1 MLLARRL
8 GWLMILYL
16 ASVFAG
22 GALAGPGDMDRLQ
35 GAATET
41 PAPGL
46 EVRARAEAH
55 RVLFDV
61 SSAAPLRYA
70 LARPRRDLCVV
81 DFPGVTPVA
90 PETARVLPSPIVSSY
105 RVLESMAEGR
115 PATRLEILVRV
126 PIEPRLDLQNPRR
139 LLLTFSDDEALPQA
153 KPQQTAAG
161 PSSPAVEPSAQA
173 SVSIPRAAA
182 LPAPSAPSPTP
193 AAAPAGA
200 PKPKASSP
208 SGAGAASAAKPDE
221 ARFAGEPISLDLKD
235 VDLKDFFRLIHEVS
249 GLNVV
254 VDPNVKGT
262 LTIDLND
269 VPWDQALDIVLRDN
283 SLAEQLQGNVLR
295 IATSSTLKR
304 EADEKRELEKA
315 QEQAVPVV
323 TVTRVLSYAKAAA
336 LRDTLKQFLSP
347 RGEILADQRS
357 NMVIIRDIPSVLP
370 VMDKLIKQLDRK
382 SQQVEIEARVVV
394 ANRSF
399 AREIGT
405 QFGFAVAGATGNIR
419 NVFGGAASV
428 GQSPVVRT
436 IEPPPPLVST
446 SGGISIPGVPGQPIP
461 LNSNLGAA
469 APTSGITFAHTE
481 PNLALDVVLTAAE
494 SKGVGRLLSKPR
506 LITQN
511 NEKALVKQGTKIPV
525 QTIVNNTI
533 SVQFVDAVLQLEVT
547 PQITADGNVFMDVK
561 VENTAID
568 PAIPRIMGIPALD
581 TQGEETKVLIGDG
594 GTVVIG
600 GIIVSQQQTAISQV
614 PLFGSIPVIGH
625 LFKHTA
631 VSTQSQELLFFLT
644 PRILPS

>member
-1 MLLARRL
+1 MLDGRRL
-8 GWLMILYL
+8 GWLTIFFA
-16 ASVFAG
+16 ASLGAG
-22 GALAGPGDMDRLQ
+22 GALGGPSDAPEPRG
-35 GAATET
+35 GPAEAALPTI
-41 PAPGL
+41 A
-46 EVRARAEAH
+46 VRAQTKAH
-55 RVLFDV
+55 RVQFDV

-70 LARPRRDLCVV
+70 LTRPRRDLCAV
-81 DFPGVTPVA
+81 DFPGAA
-90 PETARVLPSPIVSSY
+90 PREAGETARVLASAIVPSY
-105 RVLESMAEGR
+105 RVLEYFADGR
-115 PATRLEILVRV
+115 PATRLEILLRV
-126 PIEPRLDLQNPRR
+126 PIEPRLDQQNPRR
-139 LLLTFSDDEALPQA
+139 LVLTFSDDAPPQA
-153 KPQQTAAG
+153 DQRQAAAGTSSPPRPEGSLPGSAMAAAAISPAAAARGPAG
-161 PSSPAVEPSAQA
+161 PS
-173 SVSIPRAAA
+173 AA
-182 LPAPSAPSPTP
+182 LPA
-193 AAAPAGA
+193 AAAA
-200 PKPKASSP
+200 
-208 SGAGAASAAKPDE
+208 AAKAKPTE
-221 ARFAGEPISLDLKD
+221 AKFSGEPISLDLKD

-295 IATSSTLKR
+295 ISTSDTLKR
-304 EADEKRELEKA
+304 EAQQKTELAKA
-315 QEQAVPVV
+315 EEEAVPVV
-323 TVTRVLSYAKAAA
+323 TVTRVLSYAKATS
-336 LRDTLKQFLSP
+336 LRDTLKQFLSS
-347 RGEILADQRS
+347 RGEILADPRS
-357 NMVIIRDIPSVLP
+357 NTLIIRDIPGVLP
-370 VMDKLIKQLDRK
+370 VMDGLIKQLDKK

-394 ANRSF
+394 ATRSF

-405 QFGFAVAGATGNIR
+405 QFGFAVAGATGNTR
-419 NVFGGAASV
+419 NVIGGAASV
-428 GQSPVVRT
+428 GQSPVVRS
-436 IEPPPPLVST
+436 IEPPPPLVSSG
-446 SGGISIPGVPGQPIP
+446 SGGVSIPGVTGLPIP
-461 LNSNLGAA
+461 LNSNLGAS

-494 SKGVGRLLSKPR
+494 AKGVGRLLSKPR

-511 NEKALVKQGTKIPV
+511 NEQALVKQGTKIPV

-533 SVQFVDAVLQLEVT
+533 SVQFIDAVLQLEVT

-600 GIIVSQQQTAISQV
+600 GIIISSQRTDISQV